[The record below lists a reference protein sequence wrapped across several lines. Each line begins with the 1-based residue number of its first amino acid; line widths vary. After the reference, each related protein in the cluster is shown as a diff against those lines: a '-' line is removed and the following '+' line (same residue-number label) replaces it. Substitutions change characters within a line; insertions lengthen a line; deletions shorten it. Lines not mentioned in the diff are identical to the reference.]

1 MVHYNKLHM
10 KGDSYFMNIKYH
22 RINESELS
30 SLPFNEGSMYFC
42 KDTGKLYADPIGGGV
57 HTF

>member
-1 MVHYNKLHM
+1 
-10 KGDSYFMNIKYH
+10 MNIKYH

-30 SLPFNEGSMYFC
+30 SLPFNEGNIYFC